1 MSLFFFSF
9 SPFTLKFQQ
18 FIAPRTNRYIRSI
31 SSLRKFQSNSRWKA
45 AIRIWE
51 IWSIHES
58 TTTREKNHPSF
69 SLFIRTNYFLPTLD
83 TFTSS
88 QFNIPL
94 SYFTVLLRSFFFFIR
109 KTTRRSIHLSIRGS
123 ISRIYVNF
131 FVHRF
136 LYYQLIQCI
145 DFIYTFLLNFVT
157 VFLCTPVKNQY
168 PHLFNFYYRVYY
180 LTSSLRFEYAE
191 PKRKPTK
198 ENILFSFP
206 LRSKPNLLIR
216 TKFISSSCRSLARV
230 SRKDERPVIRT
241 ASWL

>member
-109 KTTRRSIHLSIRGS
+109 KTTRRSIHLSIRES

-131 FVHRF
+131 LVHRF

-145 DFIYTFLLNFVT
+145 DFIYTFLLNFVIFVRLSKINIHT
-157 VFLCTPVKNQY
+157 SLIFIIA
-168 PHLFNFYYRVYY
+168 FNYY